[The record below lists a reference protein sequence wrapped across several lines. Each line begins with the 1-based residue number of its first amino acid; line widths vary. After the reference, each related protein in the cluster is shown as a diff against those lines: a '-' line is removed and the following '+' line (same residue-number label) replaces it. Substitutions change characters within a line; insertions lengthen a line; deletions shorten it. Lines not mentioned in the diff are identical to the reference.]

1 MLSIQSPDY
10 YRAQFALLYLS
21 AETSFLPRRLT
32 GVLMGGKLEA
42 MAVVINSET
51 KLTYDDYVLLPEDGK
66 IHEIIDGE
74 HYMTPAPETY
84 HQILSGRIQFQLYE
98 QIQERE
104 LGVVFTAPTDV
115 QLSEIDI
122 VQPDLLVILA
132 ARKSIV
138 SPAKV
143 IGPPDLVIEILSES
157 TGRKDRELK
166 RDLYQKAKVPEYWL
180 VDPKSQQITVF
191 RLKGGSFETAGSFHD
206 EIRYEAVEGVA
217 VDLSKVW

>member
-1 MLSIQSPDY
+1 MQ
-10 YRAQFALLYLS
+10 
-21 AETSFLPRRLT
+21 RRLT
-32 GVLMGGKLEA
+32 VILMVRKLYI

-84 HQILSGRIQFQLYE
+84 HQTLSGRIQFQLYE

-143 IGPPDLVIEILSES
+143 IGPPDLVIEIISES

-166 RDLYQKAKVPEYWL
+166 LGLYQKARVPEYWL
-180 VDPKSQQITVF
+180 VDPKSQQITVYH
-191 RLKGGSFETAGSFHD
+191 LKGGRYESVGSFHD
-206 EIRYEAVEGVA
+206 AVGYQAIEGVA

>member
-1 MLSIQSPDY
+1 MDS
-10 YRAQFALLYLS
+10 
-21 AETSFLPRRLT
+21 
-32 GVLMGGKLEA
+32 KLDV

-51 KLTYDDYVLLPEDGK
+51 KLTYEDYVLLPEDGK

-84 HQILSGRIQFQLYE
+84 HQTLSRRIQFQLYQKIE
-98 QIQERE
+98 ERE
-104 LGVVFTAPTDV
+104 LGFIFDAPTDV

-132 ARKSIV
+132 SRKSII
-138 SPAKV
+138 SPTKV

-166 RDLYQKAKVPEYWL
+166 RHLYQKAKVPEYWL
-180 VDPKSQQITVF
+180 VDPKGQQITVY
-191 RLKGGSFETAGSFHD
+191 RLKGGSYETVGSFHD
-206 EIRYEAVEGVA
+206 GVRYEAVEGVV
-217 VDLSKVW
+217 VDLSRVW

>member
-1 MLSIQSPDY
+1 
-10 YRAQFALLYLS
+10 
-21 AETSFLPRRLT
+21 
-32 GVLMGGKLEA
+32 MGSKLDA
-42 MAVVINSET
+42 MAIVINTET
-51 KLTYDDYVLLPEDGK
+51 KLTYEDYVLFPEDGK

-74 HYMTPAPETY
+74 HCMTPAPETY
-84 HQILSGRIQFQLYE
+84 HQTLSRRIQFQLYR
-98 QIQERE
+98 QIEER
-104 LGVVFTAPTDV
+104 GRGFVFDAPTDV

-132 ARKSIV
+132 ARKSII
-138 SPAKV
+138 SPTKV

-180 VDPKSQQITVF
+180 VDPKGQQITVL
-191 RLKGGSFETAGSFHD
+191 RLKRGSYETVGSFHD
-206 EIRYEAVEGVA
+206 EVRYDAVEGVA